1 LFFGPLSDRTGCK
14 PVVYTGYVIYI
25 AGSFLSIFT
34 VGFPMMLAGRLLQ
47 EVGISAP
54 RAITLTLSRDR
65 YAGRMTARVLSFVMS
80 VFILASMLAPPMVM
94 DKNVQLAAL
103 SFQPKYFIDIM

>member
-1 LFFGPLSDRTGCK
+1 
-14 PVVYTGYVIYI
+14 
-25 AGSFLSIFT
+25 
-34 VGFPMMLAGRLLQ
+34 MMLAGRLLQ

-80 VFILASMLAPPMVM
+80 VFILASMLAPSMVM